1 MFFMIDLHCHSC
13 FSDGTFSP
21 EEIVIKAKKRG
32 LRAIALTDHDTID
45 GLEAFQQSGQ
55 KYHIET
61 ITGIEFAAQYNRFSE
76 QEIHIVGLGFSPTAK
91 ALTEQMKLI
100 VEARQIRNEK
110 MIYALNQLGFDI
122 SYEQIQQNAAGNI
135 ITRAHFANVLVQK
148 NIVKNTKEA
157 FEKYLSTNKPA
168 YVQRQTLSP
177 ALCIQTIQKS
187 GGVAVL
193 AHPTLY
199 HMDYNEIEILAKEL
213 KSYGL
218 IAIETQYSSYSSEQ
232 SRKITALADKLG
244 LLYSGGSDFH
254 GKNRPNIHI
263 GVGKN
268 NLHIPYSYW
277 EALKKHCI

>member
-1 MFFMIDLHCHSC
+1 MIDLHCHSF

-110 MIYALNQLGFDI
+110 MIYAFNQLGFDI

-268 NLHIPYSYW
+268 NLQIPYSYW

>member
-1 MFFMIDLHCHSC
+1 MFFMIDLHCHSF

-268 NLHIPYSYW
+268 NLQIPYSYW

>member
-1 MFFMIDLHCHSC
+1 MIDLHCHSY

-45 GLEAFQQSGQ
+45 GLETFQQAGQ

-61 ITGIEFAAQYNRFSE
+61 ITGIEFAAQYNRFRK
-76 QEIHIVGLGFSPTAK
+76 QEIHIVGLGFSLTAK
-91 ALTEQMKLI
+91 ALTEQMKKI

-122 SYEQIQQNAAGNI
+122 SYEQIKQNAGGNI

-148 NIVKNTKEA
+148 NIVKNTKDA
-157 FEKYLSTNKPA
+157 FDKYLSTDKPA
-168 YVQRQTLSP
+168 YVQRQALSP

-199 HMDYNEIEILAKEL
+199 HMDYNEIELLSQEL

-218 IAIETQYSSYSSEQ
+218 NAIETQYSSYSSEQ
-232 SRKITALADKLG
+232 SKKITALADKIG

-254 GKNRPNIHI
+254 GKNKPNIDI

>member
-1 MFFMIDLHCHSC
+1 MIDLHCHSC

>member
-1 MFFMIDLHCHSC
+1 MIDLHCHSY

-45 GLEAFQQSGQ
+45 GLEEFQQAGQ

-61 ITGIEFAAQYNRFSE
+61 ITGIEFAAQYNRFRE

-91 ALTEQMKLI
+91 PLTEQMQNI

-110 MIYALNQLGFDI
+110 MIFALNQLGFDI
-122 SYEQIQQNAAGNI
+122 SYEQIKQNAGGNI

-168 YVQRQTLSP
+168 YIQRQTLSP
-177 ALCIQTIQKS
+177 ALCIKTIQKS

-199 HMDYNEIEILAKEL
+199 HMDYNEIELLSEEL

-218 IAIETQYSSYSSEQ
+218 TAIETQYSSYSSEQ
-232 SRKITALADKLG
+232 SQKITALADKLG

-268 NLHIPYSYW
+268 NLHISFSYW

>member
-1 MFFMIDLHCHSC
+1 MIDLHCHSC

-110 MIYALNQLGFDI
+110 MVYALNQLGFDI